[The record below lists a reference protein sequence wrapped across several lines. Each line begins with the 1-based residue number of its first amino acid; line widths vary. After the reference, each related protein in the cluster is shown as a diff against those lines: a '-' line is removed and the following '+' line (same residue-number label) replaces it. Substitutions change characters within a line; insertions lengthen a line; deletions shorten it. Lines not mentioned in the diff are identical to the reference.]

1 MVIQVSILWRSTVQV
16 ALHCAEW
23 EMPLLPHC
31 QLMICGR
38 VSSITI
44 LQTIIPRYIIS
55 DCWMPVGR
63 LLRNINPQIT
73 RQPTAARLRTPNIL
87 HTTKAQCLECGYRS
101 VSNVLGSIWPDSV
114 LYHQADVLLQWLQS
128 FLYPHINFFSWQ
140 ILCEMREAASEA
152 DTLVDTWQKPE
163 LLKLDLFDNCRSKA
177 DLDCVRYCAVSTV
190 EILI

>member
-87 HTTKAQCLECGYRS
+87 HTTKAQDLIACTGEFQTYWVQFDLILFFIIKPMFCCNDCSRFFTPTS
-101 VSNVLGSIWPDSV
+101 TFSPDR
-114 LYHQADVLLQWLQS
+114 
-128 FLYPHINFFSWQ
+128 F
-140 ILCEMREAASEA
+140 
-152 DTLVDTWQKPE
+152 
-163 LLKLDLFDNCRSKA
+163 
-177 DLDCVRYCAVSTV
+177 CVRWEKRPVRLIRWSTLDRSQSCWNWICLTIV
-190 EILI
+190 DQKRIWTVFATALYQQWKF